1 MSALPIVA
9 LSLLIGGPVVI
20 VFFVSLL
27 STVKAISVRRLDHS
41 FKLKLLDRGLS
52 INEIERLLA
61 GKSNASDV
69 SQAGL
74 ENAPQPPRK

>member
-20 VFFVSLL
+20 VFFVSLFG
-27 STVKAISVRRLDHS
+27 TVKAVSVRKMDHS

-52 INEIERLLA
+52 VADIERLLA
-61 GKSNASDV
+61 GKFDEADAS
-69 SQAGL
+69 QIEQGI
-74 ENAPQPPRK
+74 APRPPRK